1 MRIVLLYPPPWKV
14 AAPGEPA
21 SFDQDGPPEGFRP
34 TDVDADF
41 FQAPYGLLS
50 LAAQALRAGHQVK
63 VLNLSAFTWS
73 RVEEVLRQ
81 LDADLF
87 GLSCYTANRRGVG
100 VVAGCIKQHHP
111 SAHVVVGGP
120 HATALPLE
128 MLAHHPDI
136 DTVVLGEGEAT
147 FLELVDHLA
156 AGAPTTDICGTA
168 GRVDG
173 VPRLA
178 APRARID
185 DVDQLASPHDY
196 FDTYLFM
203 TSRGCPGRCTFCAKN
218 VVWGG
223 KYRTHSVEYVLDAL
237 EAASSRLPIRML
249 MVKDDTFTANRKR
262 ALAICEQ
269 IRRRGLNFIWSC
281 DTRADALDEE
291 VLRAMRLAGC
301 QRLSLGVESG
311 SAEVLRNI
319 RKRVTPE
326 AIQAATAM
334 AKKFGL
340 QVRYFMML
348 GNRGETAETFRE
360 SLDFVER
367 AQPHQSIFACLS
379 VYPGTTDFDDLER
392 EGVLDREVFFTETF
406 QELKLPFDAS
416 DEDTELMSEW
426 FFRHLGIQEHY
437 RASSSEQR
445 AILDRLGDHHAAHVD
460 LATAYY
466 RNGELDLA
474 EFHLRRAQELG
485 YPLPTLLDN
494 SLACILA
501 ARGDTSGAQ
510 RELTRAMGGPPFS
523 VVVRNVRALNAWR
536 AAQARG
542 ETARLDLSAEH
553 DFELPAP
560 QIQPMLPGPLGD
572 DFADWA

>member
-14 AAPGEPA
+14 AAPGEKV
-21 SFDQDGPPEGFRP
+21 SFGRDGPPEGFRP
-34 TDVDADF
+34 ADVDADF

-63 VLNLSAFTWS
+63 VLNLSAFAWS
-73 RVEEVLRQ
+73 RVDEVLRQ

-100 VVAGCIKQHHP
+100 LVAQCIKQHHP

-128 MLAHHPDI
+128 MLAHHADI
-136 DTVVLGEGEAT
+136 DTVILGEGEAT
-147 FLELVDHLA
+147 FLELINRLA
-156 AGAPTTDICGTA
+156 AGASTTDVPGAA
-168 GRVDG
+168 GRLG
-173 VPRLA
+173 GAPQLA
-178 APRARID
+178 PPRARID
-185 DVDQLASPHDY
+185 DLDQLTSPHDY

-218 VVWGG
+218 VVWGS
-223 KYRTHSVEYVLDAL
+223 KYRTHSVEYVLDSLETAL
-237 EAASSRLPIRML
+237 SRLPIKTL
-249 MVKDDTFTANRKR
+249 MIKDDTFTANRKR

-269 IRRRGLNFIWSC
+269 IRRRGLDFIWSC
-281 DTRADALDEE
+281 DTRVDALDEE

-311 SAEVLRNI
+311 SAEVLRRI
-319 RKRVTPE
+319 QKLVTRE
-326 AIQAATAM
+326 TIETATAM
-334 AKKFGL
+334 AKKYGL

-348 GNRGETAETFRE
+348 GNRGETAATFQE

-379 VYPGTTDFDDLER
+379 VYPGTADFNDLER
-392 EGVLDREVFFTETF
+392 AGVLDRELFFTDTF

-416 DEDTELMSEW
+416 EEDTELMSEW
-426 FFRHLGIQEHY
+426 FFQHLGIREHH
-437 RASSSEQR
+437 RDGTAER
-445 AILDRLGDHHAAHVD
+445 LAILERLGDHHAAHFD

-474 EFHLRRAQELG
+474 ERHLRRAQELG
-485 YPLPTLLDN
+485 YPLPTLVHN
-494 SLACILA
+494 SMACIRA
-501 ARGDTSGAQ
+501 ARGDLSGAQ
-510 RELTRAMGGPPFS
+510 RELTRAMSGPPFS

-536 AAQARG
+536 AAQAQG
-542 ETARLDLSAEH
+542 DTPRLDLSAEY
-553 DFELPAP
+553 DFELPEP
-560 QIQPMLPGPLGD
+560 QIQPMLPGPLRD
-572 DFADWA
+572 DFAEWA

>member
-14 AAPGEPA
+14 AAPGEHA
-21 SFDQDGPPEGFRP
+21 DFGQDGPPEGFRP
-34 TDVDADF
+34 TDVDRDF

-63 VLNLSAFTWS
+63 VLNLSAFTWT
-73 RVEEVLRQ
+73 RVQDVLRQ

-100 VVAGCIKQHHP
+100 LVAECIKQHHP
-111 SAHVVVGGP
+111 DAHVVVGGP

-128 MLAHHPDI
+128 MLIHHADI

-147 FLELVDHLA
+147 FVELIDRLV
-156 AGAPTTDICGTA
+156 AGGATTDVPGTA

-173 VPRLA
+173 VPTLA
-178 APRARID
+178 PPRPRID
-185 DVDQLASPHDY
+185 DLDQLASPHDY

-223 KYRTHSVEYVLDAL
+223 KYRTHSVPYVLDTL
-237 EAASSRLPIRML
+237 EAALNRLPIKALML
-249 MVKDDTFTANRKR
+249 KDDTFTANRKR

-269 IRRRGLNFIWSC
+269 ILERGLRFIWSC
-281 DTRADALDEE
+281 DTRVDALDEE

-311 SAEVLRNI
+311 STEILLNI

-326 AIQAATAM
+326 TILAATAM
-334 AKKFGL
+334 AKKYGL

-348 GNRGETAETFRE
+348 GNRGETAATFRE
-360 SLDFVER
+360 SVDFVER

-379 VYPGTTDFDDLER
+379 VYPGTADFEELER
-392 EGVLDREVFFTETF
+392 DGVLDREVFFTETF

-416 DEDTELMSEW
+416 EADTELMSAW
-426 FFRHLGIQEHY
+426 FFQHLGIQEHY
-437 RASSSEQR
+437 REGTTELR
-445 AILDRLGDHHAAHVD
+445 AILDRLGDHHAAHFD
-460 LATAYY
+460 LGKAYY
-466 RNGELDLA
+466 RDGQLDLA
-474 EFHLRRAQELG
+474 ESHLRRALELG
-485 YPLPTLLDN
+485 YPVPTLVNN
-494 SLACILA
+494 SLACVLA
-501 ARGDTSGAQ
+501 ARGDISGAQ
-510 RELTRAMGGPPFS
+510 RELSRAMGGPPFS
-523 VVVRNVRALNAWR
+523 VVVRNLRAMNAWR
-536 AAQARG
+536 TAQAHG
-542 ETARLDLSAEH
+542 EMARLDLSAEH
-553 DFELPAP
+553 DFELPEP